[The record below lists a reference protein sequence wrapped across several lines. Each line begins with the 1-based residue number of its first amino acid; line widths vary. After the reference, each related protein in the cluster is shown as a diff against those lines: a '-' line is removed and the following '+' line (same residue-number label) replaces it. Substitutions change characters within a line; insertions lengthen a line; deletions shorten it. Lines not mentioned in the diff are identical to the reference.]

1 MKKKIPL
8 FLTFSLLL
16 TVLGGCAPPA
26 GGEKPAVTSEG
37 LYVSKVEG
45 LSGDF
50 ILGMDASAVLS
61 LEKGGVKYYDFE
73 GNEADV
79 FQVLSDNGLNYIRL
93 RVWNDP
99 YDSRGNGYGGG
110 NCDIDAAV
118 EMGKRATDAGMK
130 VLIDFHYSDFWAD
143 PNKQMVPK
151 AWKGMDM
158 ETKAAA
164 LGEYTIDCL
173 NRLKEA
179 GVDVGMVQL
188 GNETNGSLCGEKIWM
203 NIYKLMDAGSKAVRE
218 VFPSAL
224 IAVHFTNPEIAGN
237 LMGFAKKLDYYQ
249 LDYDVFASSYYPY
262 WHGTLDNLASV
273 LSEVA
278 ETYGKKVMVAETS
291 YAFTDQDSDFFA
303 NTIGEGG
310 AVGYPLTVQGQA
322 NCVRDVV
329 DTVVN
334 KTTDGIGVFY
344 WEGTWISAGGSSWEE
359 NHELWETYGS
369 GWASSWAS
377 AYDPEDAGK
386 YYGGCAVD
394 NQAFFDATGHP
405 IESLKLFAL
414 LREGNALELKADAL
428 ADTKLVCDLNG
439 EIVLPETVEAIMSD
453 NSRRPIPVEWETID
467 AAAMKAGGPR
477 QYDIKGTAGGMEAH
491 CYVSMV
497 EYNFLENASF
507 EDNEDGAPWVAT
519 DSAGRMNELYV
530 EDKVSDSITGSRHY
544 HFWSKEAGSVEF
556 TLEQTLET
564 LPAGAYRFAISIMG
578 GDSGN
583 STVYAYVKIN
593 GEMVATDP
601 MEITVYNSWDEGRI
615 ENFEVADG
623 DTVTVGIY
631 VKCAGSGNG
640 AWGKIDDA
648 MVNSVKGG

>member
-1 MKKKIPL
+1 MKKEISL

-151 AWKGMDM
+151 AWKGMDI

-291 YAFTDQDSDFFA
+291 YAFTDQDSDFNA

-310 AVGYPLTVQGQA
+310 AMGYPLTVQGQA

-334 KTTDGIGVFY
+334 KTTGGIGVFY

-394 NQAFFDATGHP
+394 NQAFFDAGGHP
-405 IESLKLFAL
+405 MESLKLFAL
-414 LREGNALELKADAL
+414 LREGNTPELTADAL

-439 EIVLPETVEAIMSD
+439 EIVLPGTVEAIMSD
-453 NSRRPIPVEWETID
+453 NSRQPIPVEWETID
-467 AAAMKAGGPR
+467 TTAMKAGGPR

-497 EYNFLENASF
+497 EYNFLKNASF
-507 EDNEDGAPWVAT
+507 EDNDSGAPWVAT
-519 DSAGRMNELYV
+519 DLTGRMSELYV
-530 EDKVSDSITGSRHY
+530 EDKVSDSITGSSHY

-556 TLEQTLET
+556 TLEQTLEE
-564 LPAGAYRFAISIMG
+564 LDAGAYRFAISIMG

>member
-1 MKKKIPL
+1 MKKKISL

-16 TVLGGCAPPA
+16 AVLGGCAPPA

-151 AWKGMDM
+151 AWKGMDI

-310 AVGYPLTVQGQA
+310 AMGYPLTVQGQA

-334 KTTDGIGVFY
+334 KTTGGIGVFY

-394 NQAFFDATGHP
+394 NQAFFDAGGHP
-405 IESLKLFAL
+405 MESLKLFAL
-414 LREGNALELKADAL
+414 LREGNTPELTADAL

-439 EIVLPETVEAIMSD
+439 EIVLPGTVEAIMSD
-453 NSRRPIPVEWETID
+453 NSRQPIPVEWETID
-467 AAAMKAGGPR
+467 TAAMKAGGPR

-497 EYNFLENASF
+497 EYNFLDNYSF
-507 EDNEDGAPWVAT
+507 EDNESGAPWVAT
-519 DSAGRMNELYV
+519 DLTGRMSELYV
-530 EDKVSDSITGSRHY
+530 EDKVSDSITGSSHY
-544 HFWSKEAGSVEF
+544 HFWSKEAGTVEF

>member
-1 MKKKIPL
+1 MKR
-8 FLTFSLLL
+8 SSALLL
-16 TVLGGCAPPA
+16 ALCLLLAALAGCAPKETGPA
-26 GGEKPAVTSEG
+26 PVTSES
-37 LYVSKVEG
+37 LYVAKVEG
-45 LSGDF
+45 MSEDF

-61 LEKGGVKYYDFE
+61 LEKGGVKYYDFA

-79 FQVLSDNGLNYIRL
+79 FRVLADNGINYIRL

-118 EMGKRATDAGMK
+118 EMGRRATDAGMK

-143 PNKQMVPK
+143 PKKQMVPK
-151 AWKGMDM
+151 AWKGMDI

-164 LGEYTIDCL
+164 LGEYTAECL
-173 NRLKEA
+173 TKLKEA

-188 GNETNGSLCGEKIWM
+188 GNETNGSMCGEKIWM

-218 VFPSAL
+218 IFPAAL
-224 IAVHFTNPEIAGN
+224 IAVHFTNPEITGN
-237 LMGFAKKLDYYQ
+237 LMGFAKKLDYYK

-262 WHGTLDNLASV
+262 WHGTLENLGAV

-291 YAFTDQDSDFFA
+291 YAFTDQDSDFNS

-334 KTTDGIGVFY
+334 RTTNGIGVFY

-359 NHELWETYGS
+359 NSRLWETYGS

-394 NQAFFDATGHP
+394 NQAFFDAAGRP

-414 LREGNALELKADAL
+414 LREGNPLELKADAL
-428 ADTKLVCDLNG
+428 ADARLICDLNG
-439 EIVLPETVEAIMSD
+439 EIVLPDTVEAIMSD
-453 NSRRPIPVEWETID
+453 NSRQPVAVEWESID
-467 AAAMKAGGPR
+467 AAAMKAGGPK

-497 EYNFLENASF
+497 EYNFLENYSF

-519 DSAGRMNELYV
+519 DLTGRMNELYV
-530 EDKVSDSITGSRHY
+530 EEKPSDSITGSKHY

-556 TLEQTLET
+556 TLEQTLT
-564 LPAGAYRFAISIMG
+564 ALPAGTYRFAISIMG
-578 GDSGN
+578 GDGGN
-583 STVYAYVKIN
+583 SNIYAYVKVN
-593 GEMVATDP
+593 GETVATDP
-601 MEITVYNSWDEGRI
+601 MEMTVYNSWDEGRV
-615 ENFEVADG
+615 ENFTVADG
-623 DTVTVGIY
+623 DTVAVGIY
-631 VKCAGSGNG
+631 VKCAGAGNG

-648 MVNSVKGG
+648 MLNSVKGS

>member
-1 MKKKIPL
+1 MRKRFPL
-8 FLTFSLLL
+8 FLSLCLLL
-16 TVLGGCAPPA
+16 AALPGCMPA
-26 GGEKPAVTSEG
+26 EEKKPAVTSEG
-37 LYVSKVEG
+37 LYVSKVENIPD
-45 LSGDF
+45 DF

-99 YDSRGNGYGGG
+99 YDSRGHGYGGG

-118 EMGKRATDAGMK
+118 EMGKRATEAGMK

-164 LGEYTIDCL
+164 LGEYTTDCL

-188 GNETNGSLCGEKIWM
+188 GNETNGSMCGEKIWM
-203 NIYKLMDAGSKAVRE
+203 NICKLMDAGSKAVRA
-218 VFPSAL
+218 VFPEAL

-237 LMGFAKKLDYYQ
+237 LMGFARKLDYYQ

-278 ETYGKKVMVAETS
+278 ETYGKKVMVVETS
-291 YAFTDQDSDFFA
+291 YAFTAEDSDFNS

-322 NCVRDVV
+322 DCVRDVV

-369 GWASSWAS
+369 GWASSYAS
-377 AYDPEDAGK
+377 AYDPEDAGR

-394 NQAFFDATGHP
+394 NQAFFDAAGHP
-405 IESLKLFAL
+405 IESLKVFAL
-414 LREGNALELKADAL
+414 MKEGN
-428 ADTKLVCDLNG
+428 T
-439 EIVLPETVEAIMSD
+439 PERD
-453 NSRRPIPVEWETID
+453 
-467 AAAMKAGGPR
+467 
-477 QYDIKGTAGGMEAH
+477 
-491 CYVSMV
+491 
-497 EYNFLENASF
+497 
-507 EDNEDGAPWVAT
+507 
-519 DSAGRMNELYV
+519 
-530 EDKVSDSITGSRHY
+530 
-544 HFWSKEAGSVEF
+544 
-556 TLEQTLET
+556 
-564 LPAGAYRFAISIMG
+564 AGALPG
-578 GDSGN
+578 G
-583 STVYAYVKIN
+583 K
-593 GEMVATDP
+593 E
-601 MEITVYNSWDEGRI
+601 
-615 ENFEVADG
+615 
-623 DTVTVGIY
+623 
-631 VKCAGSGNG
+631 K
-640 AWGKIDDA
+640 
-648 MVNSVKGG
+648 